1 MSGGYASKKNMAS
14 GRAVPIPTPQPKIRS
29 MTIGSGEAGRFNTR
43 LKMNQKEKKMNFIKR
58 KLRDWLFETEY
69 ADEAVVDHRDDADIS
84 DHENSIN
91 FNVINAAG
99 GRIVQVR
106 FYDRKTDRHSNKLHI
121 ITPEENLAESLAHIL
136 AIETMSR

>member
-1 MSGGYASKKNMAS
+1 MSGGYASKKSMAI
-14 GRAVPIPTPQPKIRS
+14 GRMPRIPNIPT
-29 MTIGSGEAGRFNTR
+29 TAGESARFDSR
-43 LKMNQKEKKMNFIKR
+43 LKAKKEKKMNFIKR
-58 KLRDWLFETEY
+58 KLRDWLYNDSEF
-69 ADEAVVDHRDDADIS
+69 ANQVAIVDRDEADIS

-121 ITPEENLAESLAHIL
+121 ITPDEDLATSLAHIL